1 MRVLLVEDDRSL
13 ARIIAGALEKAGYGV
28 DCCTDGEAGLAC
40 ALDPQRPYALVL
52 LDRMLPVIDGLTILK
67 AMRSKKL
74 STPVILITG
83 LGSLEDRLEGFDVGA
98 DDYLVKPF
106 SVRELTA
113 RVRALIRRPPE
124 IVEEELLSA
133 GGICLNRARRE
144 LSCGERSLRLTGK
157 EARLL
162 GALLAEPDRVHSR
175 EELLWQVWGS
185 DGMVEAGNVDN
196 YIHFLRKRLRELNAP
211 VQIATVY
218 GSGYRLEEN
227 R

>member
-13 ARIIAGALEKAGYGV
+13 AKMIAGALEKAEYGV
-28 DCCTDGEAGLAC
+28 DCCMDGETGLAC
-40 ALDPQRPYALVL
+40 ALNPQRRYALVL

-67 AMRSKKL
+67 AMRGKKL
-74 STPVILITG
+74 GTPVILITG

-133 GGICLNRARRE
+133 GGVCLNRARRE
-144 LSCGERSLRLTGK
+144 LSCGEKSLRLTGK

-162 GALLAEPDRVHSR
+162 GVLLAEPDRVHSR

-185 DGMVEAGNVDN
+185 DSTVEACNVDN
-196 YIHFLRKRLRELNAP
+196 YIHFLRKRLRELNAS
-211 VQIATVY
+211 VQITTVY
-218 GSGYRLEEN
+218 GSGYRMEEN